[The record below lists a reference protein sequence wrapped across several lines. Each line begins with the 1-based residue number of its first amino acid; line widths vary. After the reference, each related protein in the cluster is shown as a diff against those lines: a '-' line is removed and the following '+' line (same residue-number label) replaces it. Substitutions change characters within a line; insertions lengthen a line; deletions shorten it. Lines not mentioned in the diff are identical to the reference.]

1 MADSLVARLKAS
13 LNKTRQKL
21 LGPLEEAVQFHK
33 RISPEFYEELEEIL
47 ITSDVGMKTTILLM
61 EKLKAKVKAERVDDT
76 EAVLGYLH
84 TIITELLSVPP
95 PAVLDSD
102 SPLAILVA
110 GVNGVG
116 KTTSIAKLTAHYKE
130 KGKSCLLVAGDTFRA
145 AAIDQLAIWAKRTG
159 ADLVSHQAGADPG
172 AVAFDGISAANAR
185 KTDVV
190 IFDTAGRLHT
200 KVNLM
205 SELQKVHRVVTQNLG
220 PRQLVKFL
228 VLDATTGQNALEQAR
243 VFHEAIGIDGIILTK
258 LDGTAKGGIVLAIV
272 VELGLPIVW
281 LGIGEKAEDLRR
293 FDAAEFATALLGH
306 EEEPKA

>member
-13 LNKTRQKL
+13 LNKTRRKL
-21 LGPLEEAVQFHK
+21 LAPLEEAVQFHK
-33 RISPEFYEELEEIL
+33 KISPEFYEELEEIL
-47 ITSDVGMKTTILLM
+47 ITSDVGIKTTMLLM
-61 EKLKAKVKAERVDDT
+61 EKLKEKVKAERADDT
-76 EAVLGYLH
+76 AAVLDYLH
-84 TIITELLSVPP
+84 TIITELLSVAP
-95 PAVLDSD
+95 PADLETDL
-102 SPLAILVA
+102 PLACLVV

-116 KTTSIAKLTAHYKE
+116 KTTSIAKLTAQFRA
-130 KGKSCLLVAGDTFRA
+130 KGRSCLLVAGDTFRA
-145 AAIDQLAIWAKRTG
+145 AAIDQLAIWAERTG
-159 ADLVSHQAGADPG
+159 ADFVSHQEGADPG

-220 PRQLVKFL
+220 SRKLVNLL

-281 LGIGEKAEDLRR
+281 LGIGEQADDLRR
-293 FDAAEFATALLGH
+293 FDAAAFASALLGQ
-306 EEEPKA
+306 E